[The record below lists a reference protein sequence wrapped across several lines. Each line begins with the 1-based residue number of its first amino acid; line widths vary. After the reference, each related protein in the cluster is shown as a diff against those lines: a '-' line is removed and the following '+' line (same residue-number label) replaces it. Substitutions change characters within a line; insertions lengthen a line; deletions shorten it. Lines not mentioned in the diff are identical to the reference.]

1 MIPSLD
7 HNSKITLN
15 YLSKDFSKVKTD
27 LIQALER
34 QNLMVKRENV
44 MERSKKKSRK
54 KRESLEETKNQER
67 HMSVREK

>member
-34 QNLMVKRENV
+34 QKLMVKRENV

>member
-1 MIPSLD
+1 
-7 HNSKITLN
+7 
-15 YLSKDFSKVKTD
+15 VKTD

-34 QNLMVKRENV
+34 QKLMVKRENV

>member
-1 MIPSLD
+1 
-7 HNSKITLN
+7 
-15 YLSKDFSKVKTD
+15 VKTD

-34 QNLMVKRENV
+34 QKLKVKRENV